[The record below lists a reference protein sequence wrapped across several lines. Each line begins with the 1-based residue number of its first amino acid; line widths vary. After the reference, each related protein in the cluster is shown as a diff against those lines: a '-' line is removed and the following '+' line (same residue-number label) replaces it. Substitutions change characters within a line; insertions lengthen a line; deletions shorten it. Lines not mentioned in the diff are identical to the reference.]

1 MEKKFLKPPIW
12 TYLPSNYHTDLL
24 ITMVNMSYPG
34 WFNPKKPYQ
43 DSIGSSNNRNK
54 SLSAFRACL
63 PDAPIWAKLLVK
75 DEHWPD
81 DSVTAAAADFWRPA
95 QLSLPSPNLHS
106 KWSAKAVLFNSF
118 NDDDAPALESWH
130 LGWEHGWFDDSL
142 NNIFLNEKS
151 HLNLYVLRVF
161 IHKYIV
167 KTLINMPKPVTASFD
182 QCAACRSAHMC
193 SSMPTW
199 IHSPKGQPSP
209 FQATTRCCWTQ
220 TFQY

>member
-1 MEKKFLKPPIW
+1 MHRSQTHAPHVKPIW
-12 TYLPSNYHTDLL
+12 KRNSWNHPYEHIYLQIIIQIYWYLL

-161 IHKYIV
+161 IHKY
-167 KTLINMPKPVTASFD
+167 S
-182 QCAACRSAHMC
+182 
-193 SSMPTW
+193 
-199 IHSPKGQPSP
+199 
-209 FQATTRCCWTQ
+209 
-220 TFQY
+220 